1 MSVRGQPKRANENLL
16 GTRCATVS
24 AGRCRFFTGFQGA
37 PRGGLMHA
45 ESSLTRVNSPAEC
58 TSWVDLNMRATKHK
72 TRLVDV

>member
-1 MSVRGQPKRANENLL
+1 MSVCGHPKRANENLL
-16 GTRCATVS
+16 GTRRATMSV
-24 AGRCRFFTGFQGA
+24 GRRRYYAGFQRA

-58 TSWVDLNMRATKHK
+58 TSWVDLHMRVPKNK